1 MKKLV
6 LETTAPSLKSRGML
20 QDTASPLELVDSAV
34 AAHAHPHAHEAAE

>member
-6 LETTAPSLKSRGML
+6 LEH
-20 QDTASPLELVDSAV
+20 TASPLQLIDSAV